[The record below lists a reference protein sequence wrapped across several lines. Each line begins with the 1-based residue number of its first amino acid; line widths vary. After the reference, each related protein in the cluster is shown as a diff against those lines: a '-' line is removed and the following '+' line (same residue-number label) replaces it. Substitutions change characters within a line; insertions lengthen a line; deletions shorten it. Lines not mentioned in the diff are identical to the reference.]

1 MTYIIPKIRA
11 IGICGLFCL
20 CLCLSLSC
28 RDNTEY
34 RDGVYYGETEG
45 YYSTIVVSV
54 EIIDGHIDS
63 IDIISHEEPIVLANI
78 VFEELPPKMIKKN
91 SYDVDVISGA
101 TYTSKSVIGAVEN
114 ALKDALGG
122 E

>member
-1 MTYIIPKIRA
+1 VGCHNDAKYV
-11 IGICGLFCL
+11 
-20 CLCLSLSC
+20 
-28 RDNTEY
+28 
-34 RDGVYYGETEG
+34 DGTYYGETTG

-54 EIIDGHIDS
+54 QIVNGHIND
-63 IDIISHEEPIVLANI
+63 IEIISHEEPEVLANI
-78 VFEELPPKMIKKN
+78 VFDKLPPKMIKKN

-114 ALKDALGG
+114 ALIEASGG